1 MLLGSTV
8 LRLTLSAYSFYK
20 SMLSK
25 AAVVRKKKLIELLVA
40 KHTTLTVSHVYG
52 QRTSFDDTYSIVHIL
67 CNTQLIHTSG
77 YSALEIKC

>member
-52 QRTSFDDTYSIVHIL
+52 QRTSFDDTYSIARIL
-67 CNTQLIHTSG
+67 CNTQLIHTSDTQR
-77 YSALEIKC
+77 LR